1 MDMIKFPIEFDST
14 GLRKLQSNSHDYFS
28 QLLSVCLLT
37 EPGIHPFTP
46 NFGAND
52 PAFRNIEKSVF
63 IMNAAQFIPEV
74 EVTNIDI
81 SSPDLNSGA
90 TRVSVSFNIKT
101 AEG

>member
-1 MDMIKFPIEFDST
+1 
-14 GLRKLQSNSHDYFS
+14 
-28 QLLSVCLLT
+28 V
-37 EPGIHPFTP
+37 
-46 NFGAND
+46 
-52 PAFRNIEKSVF
+52 
-63 IMNAAQFIPEV
+63 NAAQFIPEV